1 MGGGGNQM
9 LIEGSSFQVHGL
21 DGNFNFDLE
30 VGTLHSGDADSVSQ
44 YNYNFT
50 YKTKQFVQNISQG
63 AGLGAIASQL
73 LEKVSDISKLWVG

>member
-1 MGGGGNQM
+1 M

-30 VGTLHSGDADSVSQ
+30 AGTLHSGDADSVSQ